1 MLTTVRS
8 LTCLRMSGRTF
19 MSSSLLRSSLA
30 PTFASLGDTSKIV
43 SRLGPNRIATMI
55 VTGKPNR
62 PFPPE
67 FQVDLEEFLPGAIS
81 AAGVVTSSMSAGDWG
96 SLEGLVD
103 RDCINSLQATM
114 HSMEKVQKD
123 LVVLNPE
130 DVFLSF
136 ISNPDTCDSGNN
148 LHMVTFSLPRLEQMK
163 EMIKENK
170 ELSND
175 IGKEFNSKIENS
187 KNAGSEP
194 SNEDI
199 LTMMKKM
206 KAQTEEVQAK
216 LSENDPHNIF
226 KENEILVGNFRFV
239 RDSPTSQW
247 TVKEVAQI
255 NSLQAWAAPFR
266 FRWRGRLGISTRGGF
281 DFYKVLRVDYLT
293 DYIIF
298 AIIFGDFYMSVL
310 KQAGMVTAPIQ

>member
-1 MLTTVRS
+1 
-8 LTCLRMSGRTF
+8 
-19 MSSSLLRSSLA
+19 
-30 PTFASLGDTSKIV
+30 
-43 SRLGPNRIATMI
+43 MI

-114 HSMEKVQKD
+114 HSMDKVQKD

-136 ISNPDTCDSGNN
+136 ISNPDTCESGNN

-170 ELSND
+170 ELSKD
-175 IGKEFNSKIENS
+175 IEKEFDAKIENS
-187 KNAGSEP
+187 KLAGSEP
-194 SNEDI
+194 QSYL

-206 KAQTEEVQAK
+206 KAQTE
-216 LSENDPHNIF
+216 
-226 KENEILVGNFRFV
+226 
-239 RDSPTSQW
+239 
-247 TVKEVAQI
+247 
-255 NSLQAWAAPFR
+255 
-266 FRWRGRLGISTRGGF
+266 
-281 DFYKVLRVDYLT
+281 
-293 DYIIF
+293 
-298 AIIFGDFYMSVL
+298 
-310 KQAGMVTAPIQ
+310 

>member
-1 MLTTVRS
+1 
-8 LTCLRMSGRTF
+8 
-19 MSSSLLRSSLA
+19 MSSSLVRSSLA
-30 PTFASLGDTSKIV
+30 PTFSSLGDTSKIV
-43 SRLGPNRIATMI
+43 SRLGPNRIANMI

-67 FQVDLEEFLPGAIS
+67 FQVDLETFLPGAIS
-81 AAGVVTSSMSAGDWG
+81 AAGVVTSSMSAGDWA

-114 HSMEKVQKD
+114 HSMDKVQKD

-136 ISNPDTCDSGNN
+136 ISNPDTCESGNN

-175 IGKEFNSKIENS
+175 IGKELDAKIENS
-187 KNAGSEP
+187 KLAGSEP
-194 SNEDI
+194 SNEDL

-216 LSENDPHNIF
+216 LAENDPHNIF
-226 KENEILVGNFRFV
+226 KENEILIGNFRFV

-266 FRWRGRLGISTRGGF
+266 FRWRGRLGIATRGGY

-293 DYIIF
+293 DYIVF
-298 AIIFGDFYMSVL
+298 AIIFGDIYMSMFM
-310 KQAGMVTAPIQ
+310 KQAAMVTAPIH